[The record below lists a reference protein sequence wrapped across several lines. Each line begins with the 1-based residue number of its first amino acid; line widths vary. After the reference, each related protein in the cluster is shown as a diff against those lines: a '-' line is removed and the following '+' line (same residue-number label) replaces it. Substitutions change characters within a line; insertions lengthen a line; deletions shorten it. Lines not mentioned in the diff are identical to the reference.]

1 MGSESP
7 KKCVNLDEK
16 VMEHVIDNS
25 GPVEKHVECS
35 TECSHHIPVRN
46 FTFLT
51 LAPVISASYP
61 TRPRITSPGPK
72 VDKVDHANFDRVDDF
87 IPAEM
92 ASPTVGSADTTAE
105 EIEYMLKTRRSSSV
119 SSADSFGRPRFLK
132 LGPVHWGGEPGVP
145 DFTLL

>member
-1 MGSESP
+1 
-7 KKCVNLDEK
+7 
-16 VMEHVIDNS
+16 MEHVITNP
-25 GPVEKHVECS
+25 GAVEGS
-35 TECSHHIPVRN
+35 TECSHHIPVQN

-61 TRPRITSPGPK
+61 ARPRTIPSAPK
-72 VDKVDHANFDRVDDF
+72 AAKVDHANFDREDDF

-105 EIEYMLKTRRSSSV
+105 EIEYMLKKRRSSSV
-119 SSADSFGRPRFLK
+119 SSTESFGRPRFLK